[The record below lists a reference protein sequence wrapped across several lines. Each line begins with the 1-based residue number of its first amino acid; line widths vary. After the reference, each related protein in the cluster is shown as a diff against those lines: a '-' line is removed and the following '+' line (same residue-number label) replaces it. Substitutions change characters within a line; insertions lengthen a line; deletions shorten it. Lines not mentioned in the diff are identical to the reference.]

1 MNNSCLELLLRK
13 KVSHAR
19 LTGKIDFALA
29 DSCLTIKVREEGLKS
44 NMQED
49 AAAFEGWAVA
59 LKYHLPE
66 EIEKVVIDWDT
77 PGAFTRQEQLSY
89 NRFLYRLVR
98 FTETYPWASSAKPT
112 EALPFRL
119 VCNSP
124 DCEAAPAPSQEEAK
138 LECQVVEEKRNNVE
152 AIGRQLPVGLFEE
165 AVSESTR
172 FTTDGALDIWA
183 VNKDELSIYE
193 LKTASNHSIGIISE
207 LMFYAHVVSDLLRH
221 EINYIPSDALEKS
234 KNQNYRSFGKFYE
247 LYEKQAVRKINAVF
261 LTKQLY
267 SLITPGLIDFI
278 NQSGRFP
285 ERGIRFTH
293 ETLEN

>member
-1 MNNSCLELLLRK
+1 MNNTYLESLLRK

-19 LTGKIDFALA
+19 LTSKIDFTLA
-29 DSCLTIKVREEGLKS
+29 DSCLTIKMREEGLKS
-44 NMQED
+44 NMQEN

-66 EIEKVVIDWDT
+66 EIEKVVIDWET

-89 NRFLYRLVR
+89 NRFLYRLAR
-98 FTETYPWASSAKPT
+98 FTETYPWASSAKPI
-112 EALPFRL
+112 EALPSRL

-124 DCEAAPAPSQEEAK
+124 DCEAASAPSQEEAK
-138 LECQVVEEKRNNVE
+138 LECKVVEKKRNNVE

-165 AVSESTR
+165 TVSESTR

-221 EINYIPSDALEKS
+221 EINYIPSEALEKS
-234 KNQNYRSFGKFYE
+234 RKQNYRGFGKFYE

-261 LTKQLY
+261 LSEQLHP
-267 SLITPGLIDFI
+267 LMTPGLIDFI
-278 NQSGRFP
+278 TQSGHFP
-285 ERGIRFTH
+285 ERGIRFIH
-293 ETLEN
+293 ETL